1 MGSLVLGAL
10 HLVPG
15 VTTSVQVMPQNDDL
29 NGRDGTCH
37 GAPHC
42 SCSLL
47 LLRLQLLLLRLSYFC
62 NLAVHRVRQMLRHA
76 PAPSSLR
83 RAWHSSSYT
92 CQEPVYAKMHCNVAD
107 HTEAFISPSM
117 SPFTYF
123 FCHQDSLS
131 SMSHQIVVALGRET
145 PSCKDTSAA
154 ATTNGLRSHVSW

>member
-15 VTTSVQVMPQNDDL
+15 VTTSVQVMPQNDGL

-37 GAPHC
+37 GATHC
-42 SCSLL
+42 SYSLL

-83 RAWHSSSYT
+83 RAWHSSSYLSRISI
-92 CQEPVYAKMHCNVAD
+92 CEDALQCCRPHRSLHLCFNVSL
-107 HTEAFISPSM
+107 HLFLLSPG
-117 SPFTYF
+117 
-123 FCHQDSLS
+123 LS
-131 SMSHQIVVALGRET
+131 IQHVASNRLGFGSRN
-145 PSCKDTSAA
+145 AQ
-154 ATTNGLRSHVSW
+154 L